1 MQLTPNYRLRK
12 PAGTDSVEVQDL
24 NDNMDM
30 LDTEVAKKLD
40 KTGNASDVVNNFTQ
54 TESRVNLTSGEKLSL
69 SLGKIAKWFAD
80 LKTVAFSGKYSDL
93 TEKPS
98 IPSGSAASCAVAN
111 NDTTT
116 AAGFVADARIV
127 KQHGDE
133 IDKVNQD
140 LGCLHYG
147 TASDSMATILNA
159 VLTYET
165 IPQSETRHFSIQCQ
179 EGYFICR
186 ATAWDNNWIG
196 GIASPGTDDTKNTYS
211 FIRFASRGADTV
223 LKKLG
228 SATVFPKILLQ
239 PNAGQ
244 GTTDTYT
251 LDVTEKSTLSIES
264 MQSWYDNASV
274 SIVADGTVLYT
285 KSHQTGGSNRTDT
298 SAIGTFDVSG
308 NSTIAIT
315 FSATATNAGARGWAA
330 LNNISVS

>member
-1 MQLTPNYRLRK
+1 MAFQKKTWTDRMVEYAGRRKLTNINTKQAVVY
-12 PAGTDSVEVQDL
+12 DVERAEGAVSKEGD
-24 NDNMDM
+24 
-30 LDTEVAKKLD
+30 
-40 KTGNASDVVNNFTQ
+40 
-54 TESRVNLTSGEKLSL
+54 
-69 SLGKIAKWFAD
+69 
-80 LKTVAFSGKYSDL
+80 AFSSQNMNDL
-93 TEKPS
+93 EQRVAD
-98 IPSGSAASCAVAN
+98 GFSAVEQ
-111 NDTTT
+111 TTT
-116 AAGFVADARIV
+116 
-127 KQHGDE
+127 KL
-133 IDKVNQD
+133 NQD